1 LKYLGPFILG
11 AAITVGM
18 LAAVQINVVE
28 DEAPEPVVAEDP
40 IDPALLAGD
49 LTVPTRSVPAKIAD
63 EPPAPETPVRQITL
77 PTPESTDVAPAETE
91 VAALDEPAGP
101 PADDGAEAETAEAQ
115 PAEPPADAV
124 PTEPDVA
131 VLAEPEV
138 AVPDDPPA
146 APAPETV
153 TLAPDGEPEPVPQ
166 PDPVAT
172 GAEPPPA
179 VAPDLEDVAE
189 ADIAAPAPADRVAG
203 GFEAAPAAPSSL
215 EDAMAAL
222 LAARDEPTT
231 GEGDDIGALVA
242 AIDPEPTAEA
252 LPEPVVEEAP
262 VVVAEAPSEPVAE
275 AAPEPAVEAAPEVVA
290 EAAPEPVAEAAP
302 EVVAE
307 AAPKVVAEAAP
318 EPVVEAAPEPVAP
331 STTEADPEASPGPPT
346 APANP
351 VAALLAAITGAGDMA
366 IRATNDAAKA
376 PPPAEAPAPA
386 APPAPDEAATSPAP
400 MDGGVRIAALEPPP
414 ATPPSDEEI
423 LGFVEVSVLDG
434 GRIRGIQKGQP
445 VLVRI
450 ADIEALPFSER
461 CGSSGPG
468 GVGWPC
474 GALARAELS
483 RHIDGRPVECRVR
496 AEARRTTKIRE
507 VVATCSVSGDDLAFW
522 VARNGWAT
530 PADSGGYVLQEAD
543 RLAKS
548 QSLGRYAEA
557 APATN

>member
-1 LKYLGPFILG
+1 
-11 AAITVGM
+11 V
-18 LAAVQINVVE
+18 
-28 DEAPEPVVAEDP
+28 
-40 IDPALLAGD
+40 
-49 LTVPTRSVPAKIAD
+49 IAD
-63 EPPAPETPVRQITL
+63 AAPETAV
-77 PTPESTDVAPAETE
+77 
-91 VAALDEPAGP
+91 
-101 PADDGAEAETAEAQ
+101 ETA
-115 PAEPPADAV
+115 
-124 PTEPDVA
+124 
-131 VLAEPEV
+131 
-138 AVPDDPPA
+138 
-146 APAPETV
+146 
-153 TLAPDGEPEPVPQ
+153 
-166 PDPVAT
+166 
-172 GAEPPPA
+172 
-179 VAPDLEDVAE
+179 
-189 ADIAAPAPADRVAG
+189 
-203 GFEAAPAAPSSL
+203 
-215 EDAMAAL
+215 
-222 LAARDEPTT
+222 
-231 GEGDDIGALVA
+231 
-242 AIDPEPTAEA
+242 
-252 LPEPVVEEAP
+252 
-262 VVVAEAPSEPVAE
+262 
-275 AAPEPAVEAAPEVVA
+275 
-290 EAAPEPVAEAAP
+290 
-302 EVVAE
+302 
-307 AAPKVVAEAAP
+307 PK
-318 EPVVEAAPEPVAP
+318 PVAP
-331 STTEADPEASPGPPT
+331 SAPEADPETRPLQPT

-351 VAALLAAITGAGDMA
+351 VAALLAAITGAGAEA
-366 IRATNDAAKA
+366 IRATNDAAEA
-376 PPPAEAPAPA
+376 PPAAEAAAPT
-386 APPAPDEAATSPAP
+386 APPAPDPDAASPAP

-414 ATPPSDEEI
+414 AAPPSDEEI